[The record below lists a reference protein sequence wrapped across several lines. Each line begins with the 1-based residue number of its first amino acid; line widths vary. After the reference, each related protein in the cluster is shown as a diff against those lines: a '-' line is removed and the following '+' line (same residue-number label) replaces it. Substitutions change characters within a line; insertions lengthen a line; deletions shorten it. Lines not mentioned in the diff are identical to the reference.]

1 MPKVRR
7 FIPAALLLV
16 AVASAAPLAQTQQ
29 TQPRPPAPAQQP
41 AATKVTSPMQEWGKN
56 LGDDY
61 FLTNYQQLLA
71 YWKKLDGESPRMQ
84 VVEIGKTGWG
94 KPQMMAIITAPENFP
109 RLERYKEISRR
120 LALAEGLTDAE
131 ARALAKEGKSV
142 VWIDG
147 GLHATEVLGAQQLME
162 MVYQMVSRTDEE
174 TVRFLN
180 DVILLCVLANPD
192 GMDMVSD
199 QYMKHSN
206 TQIPLLYNRYA
217 GHDDNRDSFMNALP
231 ETENISR
238 VMFREWFP
246 QVMYNHHQTGPQGT
260 VMFAPPF
267 RDPFNYNFHPMTPA
281 NVDLIGSVMATRF
294 IEEGK
299 PGVTSRRGGQLLDV
313 VERRSAHRGVLPQHD
328 RDSDRDHWQPD
339 ADADP
344 VRREQGRCRLEHVVA
359 DSAAAGVEV
368 PPVHRV
374 FDHGQPRRARLRVA
388 VPRDVALP
396 HVPDGQGQHQMGQ

>member
-94 KPQMMAIITAPENFP
+94 KPQMMAIITAPENFS

-206 TQIPLLYNRYA
+206 T
-217 GHDDNRDSFMNALP
+217 
-231 ETENISR
+231 
-238 VMFREWFP
+238 
-246 QVMYNHHQTGPQGT
+246 
-260 VMFAPPF
+260 
-267 RDPFNYNFHPMTPA
+267 
-281 NVDLIGSVMATRF
+281 
-294 IEEGK
+294 
-299 PGVTSRRGGQLLDV
+299 
-313 VERRSAHRGVLPQHD
+313 
-328 RDSDRDHWQPD
+328 
-339 ADADP
+339 
-344 VRREQGRCRLEHVVA
+344 A
-359 DSAAAGVEV
+359 DSAALQPLRGSRRQPRLVHERAAGDREHQPRHV
-368 PPVHRV
+368 PRV
-374 FDHGQPRRARLRVA
+374 VPAGRCTTITRPGRRARSCSRRPSA
-388 VPRDVALP
+388 IRSTTTSIR
-396 HVPDGQGQHQMGQ
+396 